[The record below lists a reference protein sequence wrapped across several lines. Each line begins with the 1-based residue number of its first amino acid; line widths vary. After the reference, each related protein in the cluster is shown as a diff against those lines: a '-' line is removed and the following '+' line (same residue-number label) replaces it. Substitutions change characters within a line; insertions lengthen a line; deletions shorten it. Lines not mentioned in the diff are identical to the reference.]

1 MNRDS
6 KCNNRERLRFMNMM
20 AEKDAERERVIMQKN
35 EEIEYWK
42 RAAEQA
48 IKSRH
53 RALYSHATKVKQ
65 WLEWAYVCLM
75 WGAGLAVFTAI
86 IIGFWTWANQ

>member
-1 MNRDS
+1 MNWTQY
-6 KCNNRERLRFMNMM
+6 NRRQALEIMSTIATMQ
-20 AEKDAERERVIMQKN
+20 AEHEKELLAKN

-53 RALYSHATKVKQ
+53 RALYSHKTKIKQ
-65 WLEWAYVCLM
+65 YLEYGVCLVLCSS
-75 WGAGLAVFTAI
+75 GLAMVFAALI
-86 IIGFWTWANQ
+86 SFWEWANQ

>member
-1 MNRDS
+1 MNWTQY
-6 KCNNRERLRFMNMM
+6 NRRQALEIMSTIATIQ
-20 AEKDAERERVIMQKN
+20 AEHEKELLAKN

-65 WLEWAYVCLM
+65 WLEWAYVCLI

>member
-1 MNRDS
+1 MNII
-6 KCNNRERLRFMNMM
+6 
-20 AEKDAERERVIMQKN
+20 AGKDAEIEKIIIKKD

-48 IKSRH
+48 IRSRH

-65 WLEWAYVCLM
+65 WLEWAYVCLI
-75 WGAGLAVFTAI
+75 WGAGLAVFAGI

>member
-1 MNRDS
+1 MNWTQY
-6 KCNNRERLRFMNMM
+6 NRRQALEIMSTIATMQ
-20 AEKDAERERVIMQKN
+20 AEHEKELLAKN

-42 RAAEQA
+42 HAAEQA

>member
-1 MNRDS
+1 VNWTQYNRRQALEIMS
-6 KCNNRERLRFMNMM
+6 TIATMQ
-20 AEKDAERERVIMQKN
+20 AEHEKELLAKN

-53 RALYSHATKVKQ
+53 RVLYSHATKVKQ

-86 IIGFWTWANQ
+86 IIGFWEWANQ